1 MVISS
6 TKPTDLASD
15 IVQSNIMQSN
25 LGQSNL
31 GQSNPTWGDLHLP
44 DGALFG
50 TDGIRG
56 KAGDLLTA
64 ALAMRV
70 GYWAGLVLREVS
82 GAHAPV
88 VLGRDSRN
96 SSDMLATAIASGFTS
111 AGLDVWNVG
120 MCPTPVVAHVTAK
133 TGAIGGVMISASHNP
148 PADNGIKFFGA
159 NGTKLAPDLQQRI
172 EAALRGKI
180 SFDLPQGKDL
190 WGQHLNRPDLLDVY
204 LKDLIAPLIENSVVP
219 FLGLKVVLDLAWGAA
234 TRTAVE
240 VFQQLGATTIALHAT
255 PDGDRINV
263 NCGSTHLEILRNA
276 VKEHQADF
284 GIAFDGD
291 ADRSLYVDGK
301 GRTVDGDY
309 VLYFWGKQLLGRGQ
323 LPQNTIVSTV
333 MSNLGF
339 ERAWEKLGGTLIRAA
354 VGDQY
359 VHAEMLKTGAQLGG
373 EQSGHILCPRFGVSG
388 DGLMTALHMAEL
400 VKSSGGDLADLV
412 DRSFTTYPQVLR
424 NVRVNDRNTRLN
436 WEKCEPLMAA
446 IAEAETAMGDRG
458 RILVRASGTEPVIRV
473 MVEAETTELVEEWTN
488 KLVAIVEAK
497 LAA

>member
-1 MVISS
+1 MVMSS
-6 TKPTDLASD
+6 TKSTDSADLS
-15 IVQSNIMQSN
+15 VGSNPS
-25 LGQSNL
+25 L
-31 GQSNPTWGDLHLP
+31 QSNPTWGDLNLP

-56 KAGDLLTA
+56 KAGELLTA

-96 SSDMLATAIASGFTS
+96 SSDMLAAAIASGFTA
-111 AGLDVWNVG
+111 AGLDVWDLG
-120 MCPTPVVAHVTAK
+120 MCPTPVVAHVTANSS
-133 TGAIGGVMISASHNP
+133 AIGGVMISASHNP

-159 NGTKLAPDLQQRI
+159 NGSKLSPDLQQRI
-172 EAALRGKI
+172 EGALRGKLH
-180 SFDLPQGKDL
+180 FDLAQGENL
-190 WGQHLNRPDLLDVY
+190 WGQHVNRPDLLDVY
-204 LKDLIAPLIENSVVP
+204 LKDLIAPLIKDSPTP
-219 FLGLKVVLDLAWGAA
+219 FLGLTVVLDLAWGAA
-234 TRTAVE
+234 TRTAVA
-240 VFQQLGATTIALHAT
+240 VFEQLGATTIALHAT

-263 NCGSTHLEILRNA
+263 NCGSTHLETLRNA
-276 VKEHQADF
+276 VKDHQADL

-309 VLYFWGKQLLGRGQ
+309 VLYFWGKQLLDRGQ
-323 LPQNTIVSTV
+323 LPENTIVSTV

-339 ERAWEKLGGTLIRAA
+339 ERAWDKLGGKLIRAA

-359 VHAEMLKTGAQLGG
+359 VHAEMVKTGAQLGG

-400 VKSSGGDLADLV
+400 VKSSGGDLSALV
-412 DRSFTTYPQVLR
+412 DGSFTTYPQVLR
-424 NVRVNDRNTRLN
+424 NVRVEDRNTRLT
-436 WEKCEPLMAA
+436 WETCKPLMAA
-446 IAEAETAMGDRG
+446 IAEAEQAMGDRG

-473 MVEAETTELVEEWTN
+473 MVEAETTELVEEWTT
-488 KLVAIVEAK
+488 KLVAIVESK
-497 LAA
+497 LAG

>member
-1 MVISS
+1 MVMSS
-6 TKPTDLASD
+6 LKSADLKSTG
-15 IVQSNIMQSN
+15 
-25 LGQSNL
+25 L
-31 GQSNPTWGDLHLP
+31 QSNPAWGELHLP

-56 KAGDLLTA
+56 KAGELLTA

-82 GAHAPV
+82 GAHAPI

-96 SSDMLATAIASGFTS
+96 SSDMLATAISSGLTS
-111 AGLDVWNVG
+111 AGLDVWDLG

-133 TGAIGGVMISASHNP
+133 SDAIGGVMISASHNP

-159 NGTKLAPDLQQRI
+159 EGSKLAPDLQKRI
-172 EAALRGKI
+172 ESALRGQVN
-180 SFDLPQGKDL
+180 FDLAQGANL
-190 WGQHLNRPDLLDVY
+190 WGQHLYRPELLELY
-204 LKDLIAPLIENSVVP
+204 LKDLVAPLVMESATP
-219 FLGLKVVLDLAWGAA
+219 FKGLNVVLDLAWGAA
-234 TRTAVE
+234 TRTAVS
-240 VFQQLGATTIALHAT
+240 VFQQLGATTIALHET

-263 NCGSTHLEILRNA
+263 NCGSTHLELLRDA
-276 VKEHQADF
+276 VKEHRADF

-291 ADRSLYVDGK
+291 ADRSLYVDSK

-309 VLYFWGKQLLGRGQ
+309 VLYFWGKQLLERGQ
-323 LPQNTIVSTV
+323 LPDNTIVSTV

-339 ERAWEKLGGTLIRAA
+339 ERAWEKLGGKLIRAA

-359 VHAEMLKTGAQLGG
+359 VYAEMVATGTQLGG

-400 VKSSGGDLADLV
+400 VKSSGGNLADLV
-412 DRSFTTYPQVLR
+412 DRSFTTYPQVLQ
-424 NVRVNDRNTRLN
+424 NVRVDDRNIRLN
-436 WEKCEPLMAA
+436 WENCEPLMAA
-446 IAEAETAMGDRG
+446 IAQAEKAMGDRG

-473 MVEAETTELVEEWTN
+473 MVEAETTELVEKWTST
-488 KLVAIVEAK
+488 LVTIVKEN
-497 LAA
+497 LAS